1 MQHYDGQN
9 LHKIRDAQ
17 PSSLATVRANDVSTL
32 AELMRRGFHLIDMS
46 GEVWTLRR
54 AGEGRDREN

>member
-1 MQHYDGQN
+1 MQHYDERN
-9 LHKIRDAQ
+9 FDKIRDAQ
-17 PSSLATVRANDVSTL
+17 PNSLATVHANDASTL

-54 AGEGRDREN
+54 AGGGRREAT

>member
-17 PSSLATVRANDVSTL
+17 PNSLATVHADDVATL
-32 AELMRRGFHLIDMS
+32 AELMRREFHLIDMS

-54 AGEGRDREN
+54 AGEDQDRSN